1 MINENYNQ
9 VTEEQNMESS
19 IKQTANE
26 NRMAIINEADI
37 TNVKED
43 IFKRLDKRK
52 ENLEQQR
59 SAHVSERSKNAA
71 ENQAILNKV
80 SVDTGSSPAYS

>member
-26 NRMAIINEADI
+26 NIMAITNEADI

-80 SVDTGSSPAYS
+80 SVATGSSPAYS